1 MAVRVVR
8 IALSLVAAIALAGIG
23 GCVEIATAT
32 AGPKGFALFQPR
44 LNGTLDNMERASPAQ
59 LRQFQLVSTDLVS
72 ALMQMSEFDPASV
85 TLQVSAPVSPFGNT
99 LVRAL
104 EDAGYGLQWVS
115 ADQGSRY
122 VSYSERFSR
131 TDTGSV
137 TDFEINVGPIR
148 IRREYNIA
156 DDSVLPSSKMY
167 VSGISKQQKIDLNE
181 EMFRE
186 QAVGGKIFVSGVIDP
201 QTHVV
206 ITEADDV
213 VVSDFDRLPANK
225 QMSSAHVL
233 ELTRQ
238 LIARR
243 RFADSAPELSGYGKL
258 RRTVLLFQDNQ
269 SGLLGTGN
277 KQVVSLLVRR
287 FNGDDLFVISPCGP
301 REGALAHGMRI
312 KREFLS
318 FGIPQ
323 QAVVVAS
330 CASAAYRSSS
340 DDALI
345 AVTVVHHRRRG
356 NL

>member
-8 IALSLVAAIALAGIG
+8 IALSLAATIALAGIG
-23 GCVEIATAT
+23 GCVEIATTT
-32 AGPKGFALFQPR
+32 AGPKGLALFQPR
-44 LNGTLDNMERASPAQ
+44 LNGTLDKMERTSPAQ
-59 LRQFQLVSTDLVS
+59 LRQFQLVSADLVS
-72 ALMQMSEFDPASV
+72 ALMQMSEFDPAAV

-131 TDTGSV
+131 TNTGSV
-137 TDFEINVGPIR
+137 TDFEINVGPIH

-156 DDSVLPSSKMY
+156 DEMVLPSSKMY
-167 VSGISKQQKIDLNE
+167 VSGTSKQQKIDLNE

-186 QAVGGKIFVSGVIDP
+186 QAVGGTIFVSGVVDP
-201 QTHVV
+201 QTHAV
-206 ITEADDV
+206 ITQADDV
-213 VVSDFDRLPANK
+213 VVSDFDRLPINK

-233 ELTRQ
+233 DLTRQ
-238 LIARR
+238 LVTRR
-243 RFADSAPELSGYGKL
+243 RFADSAPDLSEYGKF

-287 FNGDDLFVISPCGP
+287 FNDDDLFVISPCGTK
-301 REGALAHGMRI
+301 ESALAHGMRVE
-312 KREFLS
+312 REFLS
-318 FGIPQ
+318 YGIPQ
-323 QAVVVAS
+323 QAVVIAS
-330 CASAAYRSSS
+330 CASAAYRPSS
-340 DDALI
+340 DDTLI
-345 AVTVVHHRRRG
+345 AVTVVHHRRKD